1 MRKMNIT
8 AAVAATKSQEV
19 RERKQKDWFA
29 MVEVSI
35 ATMVSEGKTS
45 VRVPVLQDFDMEELL
60 APITEALFSV
70 SDVTNAHITISWE
83 T

>member
-8 AAVAATKSQEV
+8 AATAAIKSQEV
-19 RERKQKDWFA
+19 RERKQKDWLA

-35 ATMVSEGKTS
+35 VAMVSEGKTS